1 MKLNLGLVKILKFML
16 PREIFDN
23 MGEIQ
28 NVYYMFHASLL
39 SLNKQKENFSV
50 ASSHWIGLCYFDV
63 SKSICWW
70 TFLLSMEGTQIPYP
84 NNRISNVKAK
94 KNLHF
99 TKLPTQVC
107 SAHLIMNENM
117 IIITQ
122 GGPGNWKYINV
133 IRES

>member
-50 ASSHWIGLCYFDV
+50 ASSHWSVLFWRKQVYLLMDFFVVHGRYSNSL
-63 SKSICWW
+63 SK
-70 TFLLSMEGTQIPYP
+70 
-84 NNRISNVKAK
+84 
-94 KNLHF
+94 
-99 TKLPTQVC
+99 
-107 SAHLIMNENM
+107 
-117 IIITQ
+117 
-122 GGPGNWKYINV
+122 
-133 IRES
+133 